1 MNWDA
6 IGAVGETVGAIAVV
20 ATIIYLAR
28 QVRDNSQQ
36 VKINTTQSY
45 ASLVQDGFA
54 PIYNS
59 QETIKIW
66 YQGHTDP
73 DSLDEVELNTYF
85 LLMDR
90 LMNNVIPLLN
100 HRREGVISETEYLH
114 YKSAYLDIAGTVG
127 GARWEAE
134 RRLKFDSVL
143 DELRRT

>member
-1 MNWDA
+1 MNWEA
-6 IGAVGETVGAIAVV
+6 IGAIGETVGAIAVV

-28 QVRDNSQQ
+28 QVRDNSRQ

-66 YQGHTDP
+66 HQGQTNP
-73 DSLDEVELNTYF
+73 DSLDEVELKTYF
-85 LLMDR
+85 LFMDR

-100 HRREGVISETEYLH
+100 H
-114 YKSAYLDIAGTVG
+114 
-127 GARWEAE
+127 
-134 RRLKFDSVL
+134 
-143 DELRRT
+143 

>member
-1 MNWDA
+1 MNWEA
-6 IGAVGETVGAIAVV
+6 IGAIGETVGAIAVV

-28 QVRDNSQQ
+28 QVRDNSRQ

-66 YQGHTDP
+66 HQGQTNP
-73 DSLDEVELNTYF
+73 DSLDEVELKTYF
-85 LLMDR
+85 LFMDR

-114 YKSAYLDIAGTVG
+114 YKAAYLDIVGTVG
-127 GARWEAE
+127 GALWEAE
-134 RRLKFDSVL
+134 QHMQFNSVL
-143 DELRRT
+143 GELRET

>member
-1 MNWDA
+1 MNWEA
-6 IGAVGETVGAIAVV
+6 IGAIGETVGAIAVV

-28 QVRDNSQQ
+28 QVRDNSRQ

-66 YQGHTDP
+66 HQGHINP
-73 DSLDEVELNTYF
+73 GFLDEVELNTFF
-85 LLMDR
+85 LFMDR

-100 HRREGVISETEYLH
+100 HRKEGVISEMEYLH
-114 YKSAYLDIAGTVG
+114 YKSAYLDMAVTAG
-127 GARWEAE
+127 GALWEAE
-134 RRLKFDSVL
+134 RRMQFKSVP
-143 DELRRT
+143 DELRET